1 MLEAVIFDMDGV
13 IVDSEPW
20 HLEANFEL
28 YEELGFTLSR
38 EDYATFIGKTNSEM
52 WVFLKS
58 KFALPQSLPELFQ
71 RQVQKKIQLLQKH
84 EDGLIKGVLPLL
96 NTLREKGIPI
106 GLASS
111 SPLEYIETILK
122 KYQIAEYFQ
131 AVVTGEEMANGKPAP
146 DIFLHTAGLLG
157 VKSENCVVIEDS
169 ENGVKAAKAGAMK
182 CIGFKNI
189 NSGGQDLSLADRI
202 VDSLEE
208 ISIDGLQALINK
220 K

>member
-131 AVVTGEEMANGKPAP
+131 AVVTGEDMAKGKPAP

-157 VKSENCVVIEDS
+157 VKPEN
-169 ENGVKAAKAGAMK
+169 
-182 CIGFKNI
+182 
-189 NSGGQDLSLADRI
+189 
-202 VDSLEE
+202 
-208 ISIDGLQALINK
+208 
-220 K
+220 